1 MGRTTSL
8 LGFVG
13 LAALVFGLVALWL
26 TGDPTSLYVLFH
38 LLLGAALLLW
48 FLVTRFRD
56 LGRLLSARSTRHG
69 ANMVASSLLF
79 VTLLAGLNWLGVRH
93 NERLDASE
101 SGAFSL
107 SPQAKSVLD
116 GMDGEVVLQAFLEG
130 GHGPAVE
137 NVLDSFQAGSRKVKV
152 ELIDPDKQPE
162 LAEKYG
168 VRSYGTVRVV
178 HRTPSCSD
186 DGARSAA
193 EGEAKGAD
201 APPPPCQATTVTQPG
216 EESLTNAVIKVS
228 RAKKQTTCFVEGGGE
243 PDPDDLEDPAG
254 YGQARMALVS
264 ENYDVKKVFLARDA
278 KVPDDCDVLA
288 FVGPQK
294 PVTEEE
300 AKALGDYLARGG
312 RALVMASPGTADA
325 LEPVLATWGVDL
337 GDDVVID
344 QVVDLFRGPQKV
356 MDQYVSDY
364 GEHPITKDLRDRTL
378 FRFARS
384 VSPKDGQA
392 GIRATTIA
400 RSSST
405 SWAETDLPRLFQ
417 DSKAELDAEK
427 DRKGPISMAV
437 AVEAKLGEPDQGG
450 KEARLVVFGTPK
462 IADNR
467 GIGQFYNRDLFL
479 NSVGWLGSQEELLS
493 LRPRT
498 VRASRVSFDATQAT
512 RIFYLSVLLLPEL
525 LMLAGFAVWW
535 RRSNL

>member
-38 LLLGAALLLW
+38 LLLGTALLLW
-48 FLVTRFRD
+48 FLATRFRD

-69 ANMVASSLLF
+69 ANMIASSLLF
-79 VTLLAGLNWLGVRH
+79 TALLAGLNWLGVRY
-93 NERLDASE
+93 NQRLDASE

-107 SPQAKSVLD
+107 SPQARSVLD

-130 GHGPAVE
+130 GHGPAIE
-137 NVLDSFQAGSRKVKV
+137 NVLDSFQSGSKKVKV

-168 VRSYGTVRVV
+168 VRSFGTVRVV
-178 HRTPSCSD
+178 HRTASCSD
-186 DGARSAA
+186 EGPRP
-193 EGEAKGAD
+193 GEAPAGAE
-201 APPPPCQATTVTQPG
+201 APPPPCQATTVSQPG

-228 RAKKQTTCFVEGGGE
+228 RTKKQNVCFVEGGGE

-264 ENYDVKKVFLARDA
+264 ENYDVKKVFLARDG

-300 AKALGDYLARGG
+300 AKALGDYLGRGG

-325 LEPVLATWGVDL
+325 LLPVLATWGVEL

-364 GEHPITKDLRDRTL
+364 GEHPITKDLSDRTL
-378 FRFARS
+378 FRFTRS

-392 GIRATTIA
+392 GIRATSIA

-417 DSKAELDAEK
+417 ESKAELDPEK
-427 DRKGPISMAV
+427 DRKGPISLAV
-437 AVEAKLGEPDQGG
+437 AAEAKLKDEG
-450 KEARLVVFGTPK
+450 KGDKDARLVVFGTAK

-467 GIGQFYNRDLFL
+467 GIGQFFNRDLFL

-493 LRPRT
+493 LRPRS
-498 VRASRVSFDATQAT
+498 VRASRVSFDAAQAT

-525 LMLAGFAVWW
+525 LMLAGLAVWW
-535 RRSNL
+535 RRSSL

>member
-1 MGRTTSL
+1 MGRYTSL

-13 LAALVFGLVALWL
+13 LVALVFGLVALWL
-26 TGDPTSLYVLFH
+26 TGEPTSLYVLFH
-38 LLLGAALLLW
+38 LLVGVVLLLW

-56 LGRLLSARSTRHG
+56 LGHLLSARSTRHG

-93 NERLDASE
+93 NLRLDASE

-116 GMDGEVVLQAFLEG
+116 GIDGEVLLQAFLEG
-130 GHGPAVE
+130 GHAPAVE
-137 NVLDSFQAGSRKVKV
+137 DVLDSFQAGSSKVKV
-152 ELIDPDKQPE
+152 ELVDPDKQPE
-162 LAEKYG
+162 VAEKYG

-178 HRTPSCSD
+178 HRTASCSD
-186 DGARSAA
+186 DGPRADESRAA
-193 EGEAKGAD
+193 AGD
-201 APPPPCQATTVTQPG
+201 PPPPPCQSTTVSQPG

-228 RAKKQTTCFVEGGGE
+228 RQGKQAVCFVEGGGE
-243 PDPDDLEDPAG
+243 PDPEDLEDPAG
-254 YGQARMALVS
+254 YGQARMALAS
-264 ENYDVKKVFLARDA
+264 ENYDVKKVFLARDG
-278 KVPDDCDVLA
+278 KVPDDCNVLA

-294 PVTEEE
+294 PVTPEE
-300 AKALGDYLARGG
+300 AKALGDYLGLGG
-312 RALVMASPGTADA
+312 RALVMVSPGTADA
-325 LEPVLATWGVDL
+325 LKPVLATWGVDL

-364 GEHPITKDLRDRTL
+364 GEHPITKDLRDRSVL
-378 FRFARS
+378 RFTRS
-384 VSPKDGQA
+384 VSPKDGLA

-400 RSSST
+400 RSSAT
-405 SWAETDLPRLFQ
+405 SWAESDLPRLFQ
-417 DSKAELDAEK
+417 DSQAELDPEK
-427 DRKGPISMAV
+427 DRKGPISLAV
-437 AVEAKLGEPDQGG
+437 ASEAKLKDEG
-450 KEARLVVFGTPK
+450 KGDKDARLVVFGTAK
-462 IADNR
+462 LADNR
-467 GIGQFYNRDLFL
+467 GIGQFFNRDLFL

-498 VRASRVSFDATQAT
+498 VRASRVRFDATQAT

-525 LMLAGFAVWW
+525 LMLAGLAVWW

>member
-38 LLLGAALLLW
+38 LLLGTALLLW
-48 FLVTRFRD
+48 FLATRFRD

-69 ANMVASSLLF
+69 ANMIASSLLF
-79 VTLLAGLNWLGVRH
+79 TALLAGLNWLGVRY
-93 NERLDASE
+93 NQRLDASE

-107 SPQAKSVLD
+107 SPQARSVLD
-116 GMDGEVVLQAFLEG
+116 GMDGEIVLQAFLEG
-130 GHGPAVE
+130 GHGPAIE
-137 NVLDSFQAGSRKVKV
+137 NVLDSFQSGSKKVKV

-168 VRSYGTVRVV
+168 VRSFGTVRVV
-178 HRTPSCSD
+178 HRTASCSD
-186 DGARSAA
+186 EGPRP
-193 EGEAKGAD
+193 GEAPAGAE
-201 APPPPCQATTVTQPG
+201 APPPPCQATTVSQPG

-228 RAKKQTTCFVEGGGE
+228 RTKKQNVCFVEGGGE

-264 ENYDVKKVFLARDA
+264 ENYDVKKVFLARDG

-300 AKALGDYLARGG
+300 AKALGDYLGRGG
-312 RALVMASPGTADA
+312 RALVMASPRTADA
-325 LEPVLATWGVDL
+325 LLPVLATWGVEL

-364 GEHPITKDLRDRTL
+364 GEHPITKDLSDRTL
-378 FRFARS
+378 FRFTRS

-392 GIRATTIA
+392 GIRATSIA

-417 DSKAELDAEK
+417 ESKAELDPEK
-427 DRKGPISMAV
+427 DRKGPISLAV
-437 AVEAKLGEPDQGG
+437 AAEAKLKDEG
-450 KEARLVVFGTPK
+450 KGDKDARLVVFGTAK

-467 GIGQFYNRDLFL
+467 GIGQFFNRDLFL

-493 LRPRT
+493 LRPRS
-498 VRASRVSFDATQAT
+498 VRASRVSFDAAQAT

-525 LMLAGFAVWW
+525 LMLAGLAVWW
-535 RRSNL
+535 RRSSL